1 MDLYIWMV
9 KTALTSITGLSS
21 LSDPQPDGPQSI
33 PILCLSDTG
42 AHGSIF
48 ATPPLPEQSL

>member
-48 ATPPLPEQSL
+48 TTPPLPEQSL